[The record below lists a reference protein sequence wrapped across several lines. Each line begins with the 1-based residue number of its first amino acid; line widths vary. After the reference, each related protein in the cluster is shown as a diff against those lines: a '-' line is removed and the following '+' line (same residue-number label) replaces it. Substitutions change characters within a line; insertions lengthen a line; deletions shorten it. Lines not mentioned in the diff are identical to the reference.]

1 MQVNKTFYLF
11 VKGQRVE
18 VSDEIYHAY
27 VKPED
32 YQRKREE
39 RAKEKVNIASIEQL
53 SEKVFEI
60 EDTSQDFVTDLI
72 ETEARSEEV
81 EKLHAAIE
89 QLSER
94 DKQVVQLYY
103 FEGKT
108 QKEIATIFGI
118 SQQALQKLL
127 MRILVRLKNNF

>member
-1 MQVNKTFYLF
+1 MQENKTFYLF

-18 VSDEIYHAY
+18 VSEEIYHAY

-32 YQRKREE
+32 FQRKREE
-39 RAKEKVNIASIEQL
+39 RAKEKVSITSIEQL
-53 SEKVFEI
+53 SDKGFEI

-81 EKLHAAIE
+81 AKLHAAIE
-89 QLSER
+89 KLSER
-94 DKQVVQLYY
+94 DRQVIQLYY

-108 QKEIATIFGI
+108 QQEIADILGI
-118 SQQALQKLL
+118 RQASVSELL
-127 MRILVRLKNNF
+127 SRILLRLKNFL